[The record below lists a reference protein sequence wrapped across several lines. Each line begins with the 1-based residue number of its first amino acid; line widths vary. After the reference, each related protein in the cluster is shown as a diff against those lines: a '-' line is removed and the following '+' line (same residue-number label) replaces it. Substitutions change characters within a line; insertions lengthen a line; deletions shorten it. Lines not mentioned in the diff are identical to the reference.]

1 MKVKQVKIFSKH
13 ALEQI
18 ERRGL
23 SKQTIDDVLEFP
35 SSIIKEDADVEI
47 YQKLVFENGRH
58 YLYRVFVNRLKI
70 PPLVITSY
78 KTSKTDKYENQ
89 I

>member
-35 SSIIKEDADVEI
+35 TTILKEDGDVEI
-47 YQKLVFENGRH
+47 YQKLVLENGRP
-58 YLYRVFVNRLKI
+58 YLYRVFVNKLKT
-70 PPLVITSY
+70 PPLVITAY